1 MATMDPIVPNVR
13 VVVYD
18 GSNPPSPS
26 RFLGAAFTLADCI
39 NAVQSEVQ
47 SKFLQRYNKVI
58 RPNLEE
64 YKSGNVYRLTIYSD
78 QNKYW
83 VLDMMFD
90 ELNIDD
96 VSDVV
101 SDNESNYE
109 S

>member
-1 MATMDPIVPNVR
+1 MATMDPIAPNVR

-18 GSNPPSPS
+18 GSNPPSPA
-26 RFLGAAFTLADCI
+26 RFFGAAFTLADCV
-39 NAVQSEVQ
+39 NTVRSEVQ

-64 YKSGNVYRLTIYSD
+64 YKSGIVYRLTIYSD
-78 QNKYW
+78 QDKSW

-90 ELNIDD
+90 GLD
-96 VSDVV
+96 
-101 SDNESNYE
+101 SDNESDYE